1 MRRNIE
7 VVKDIQSEIEKF
19 RLLSEDIDLML
30 ETEECELTDLFEN
43 DDIRLKKVVEVVEK
57 VVDYIK
63 ELTEDFKDTLDY
75 SVGDDGGFDCSSL
88 EWCLARVKYD
98 PFEIVNYLEIFE
110 NAFISLGNELTVVE
124 KWYKLFT
131 QTSYNAGETEQM

>member
-43 DDIRLKKVVEVVEK
+43 DEIRLKKVVEVVEK

-75 SVGDDGGFDCSSL
+75 SIGDDGGFDCSSL

-110 NAFISLGNELTVVE
+110 NAFISLGNELTVIE

>member
-43 DDIRLKKVVEVVEK
+43 DDIRLKKIVEVVEK

-88 EWCLARVKYD
+88 ECCLARVKYD

-131 QTSYNAGETEQM
+131 QTSYNTGGTEQM

>member
-124 KWYKLFT
+124 KWYKLFS
-131 QTSYNAGETEQM
+131 QTSYNTGGTEQM

>member
-19 RLLSEDIDLML
+19 RLLSEDIDLMI

-131 QTSYNAGETEQM
+131 QTSYNTGGTEQM

>member
-7 VVKDIQSEIEKF
+7 VVKDIHSEIEKF

-131 QTSYNAGETEQM
+131 QTSYNTGETEQM

>member
-75 SVGDDGGFDCSSL
+75 SLGDDGGFDCSSL

-131 QTSYNAGETEQM
+131 QTSYNTGETEQM

>member
-1 MRRNIE
+1 MRRNID

-19 RLLSEDIDLML
+19 RLLSEDIDLMI

-131 QTSYNAGETEQM
+131 QTSYNTGGTEQM

>member
-7 VVKDIQSEIEKF
+7 VVKDIRKEIENF
-19 RLLSEDIDLML
+19 QLLSDDIDLMIR
-30 ETEECELTDLFEN
+30 TEKCDITDLFEN

-57 VVDYIK
+57 VVDYTK
-63 ELTEDFKDTLDY
+63 ELTEDFRDTLDY
-75 SVGDDGGFDCSSL
+75 SMGEDGGFDCSSL
-88 EWCLARVKYD
+88 EWCLAKVKYD

-110 NAFISLGNELTVVE
+110 NAFRDFDIELNAVE

-131 QTSYNAGETEQM
+131 QTSYQTGGTEQV

>member
-43 DDIRLKKVVEVVEK
+43 DEIRLKKVVEVVEK

-75 SVGDDGGFDCSSL
+75 SIGDDGGFDCSSL

-110 NAFISLGNELTVVE
+110 NAFISLGNELTAVE

>member
-7 VVKDIQSEIEKF
+7 VVKDIHSEIEKF

-88 EWCLARVKYD
+88 EWCFARVKYD

-131 QTSYNAGETEQM
+131 QTSYNTGETEQM